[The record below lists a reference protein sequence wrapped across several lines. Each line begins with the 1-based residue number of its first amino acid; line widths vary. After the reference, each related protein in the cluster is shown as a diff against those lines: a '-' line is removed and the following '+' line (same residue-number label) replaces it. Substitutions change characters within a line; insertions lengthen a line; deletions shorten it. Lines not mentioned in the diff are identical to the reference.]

1 MATIRWRGN
10 ASGVAQV
17 ITVTPANVEVGDVF
31 TLTVNGTSVS
41 YTAAAATVA
50 DVTAGLAAAWS
61 ASTLTEFI
69 EATASDSGSAV
80 VLTAATA
87 GIPFE
92 VSTSTV
98 DGGGTDT
105 QTLSAVTT
113 TPSSGRNH
121 WDTAANWSTGAL
133 PVGGD
138 DVFIEDSETSI
149 LYGLDQ
155 SAVALT
161 SLRITASYT
170 GEIGLAAT
178 NETGATSYPEYR
190 QQELQIGA
198 TTVEIGSGNGIGSGR
213 IRLDTGSNAAAITV
227 HTTGI
232 ASDDDQ
238 YAFQWKGT
246 AGGNTLAIYAGS
258 VGVAT
263 GGGESAS
270 VATLRMSGGDV
281 RCASGVNLTTLER
294 SGDGKLV
301 IESSATTLNQ
311 SSGETLVL
319 GTGTMSTIN
328 LDGGRVDY
336 RSSGTIA
343 DATLDGPDATL
354 DFSADL
360 RPRTVTDL
368 TLLRG
373 VLLDPHQTVAWTN
386 GVQAATGLRAP

>member
-10 ASGVAQV
+10 ASEVAQV
-17 ITVTPANVEVGDVF
+17 TTVTPANVEVGDVF
-31 TLTVNGTSVS
+31 SLTMNGRMVS
-41 YTAAAATVA
+41 YTAVAPTVA
-50 DVTAGLAAAWS
+50 DVTAGLAAAWT
-61 ASTLTEFI
+61 ASSLPEFL
-69 EATASDSGSAV
+69 EATASDSGSEV

-98 DGGGTDT
+98 NGGGTNT
-105 QTLSAVTT
+105 QTLTAVTT
-113 TPSSGRNH
+113 TPSSGRHH

-133 PVGGD
+133 PVVGD

-155 SAVALT
+155 SAVTLT
-161 SLRITASYT
+161 SLHITASYT
-170 GEIGLAAT
+170 GEIGLATT
-178 NETGATSYPEYR
+178 NETGPSNYPEYR
-190 QQELQIGA
+190 LQELQVGA
-198 TTVEIGSGNGIGSGR
+198 TTVGIGSGNGIGSGR

-232 ASDDDQ
+232 ASDNDQ
-238 YAFQWKGT
+238 YAFQWKG
-246 AGGNTLAIYAGS
+246 ANAGNTLAIYAGS

-263 GGGESAS
+263 GGGESAT

-294 SGDGKLV
+294 SGGGHMV

-319 GTGTMSTIN
+319 GTGTLSTIN
-328 LDGGRVDY
+328 IDGGRIDY
-336 RSSGTIA
+336 RSSGTIV
-343 DATLDGPDATL
+343 DVTLDGPDAIL
-354 DFSADL
+354 DFSVDL

-373 VLLDPHQTVAWTN
+373 ALLDPHQTVAWTN